1 MADSILGSEN
11 SDKVDPAFREM
22 LQKRIKSGQ
31 LAKAEDV
38 GYCIASL
45 ALKAPSTL
53 SGQFVDW
60 KSDECKDF
68 RRK

>member
-1 MADSILGSEN
+1 MADGILGPES
-11 SDKVDPAFREM
+11 SDKVDPAFLKM
-22 LQKRIKSGQ
+22 LQERVRTGEVE
-31 LAKAEDV
+31 KAEDV

-45 ALKAPSTL
+45 ALKAPISM

-60 KSDECKDF
+60 MSEECKDF